1 MNVEH
6 ILAGKG
12 REVRTI
18 GPEATVSDALHRMH
32 DERVGALVVSADGAR
47 IAGIISD
54 RGVMDALATHG
65 TAVLGASVGSV
76 MTRDVFTCSRNDRV
90 SGIMALMTKRRIRH
104 VPVVEGDGRLCGIV
118 SIGDVVKQRLDEIQ
132 GEADALREYVTSA
145 M

>member
-47 IAGIISD
+47 IAGIVSD

-76 MTRDVFTCSRNDRV
+76 MTRDVFTCSRDDRV

-104 VPVVEGDGRLCGIV
+104 VPVVEDGRLCGIV
-118 SIGDVVKQRLDEIQ
+118 SIGDVVKHRIDELQTERDQLTAYIT
-132 GEADALREYVTSA
+132 R
-145 M
+145 

>member
-6 ILAGKG
+6 ILANKG
-12 REVRTI
+12 REVKTI
-18 GPEATVSDALHRMH
+18 RPNASLEDALQRLRQ
-32 DERVGALVVSADGAR
+32 ERIGALVVSADGAR

-54 RGVMDALATHG
+54 RGIMWALADHG

-76 MTRDVFTCSRNDRV
+76 
-90 SGIMALMTKRRIRH
+90 MTKRRIRH

>member
-1 MNVEH
+1 VNVEH
-6 ILAGKG
+6 ILARKG

-18 GPEATVSDALHRMH
+18 APGASLEDALQRLRQ
-32 DERVGALVVSADGAR
+32 ERIGALVVSSDGAR

-76 MTRDVFTCSRNDRV
+76 MTRDVFTCSRDDRV

>member
-76 MTRDVFTCSRNDRV
+76 MTTDVFTCSRDDRV

-118 SIGDVVKQRLDEIQ
+118 SIGDVVKHRLDEIQ